1 MYMWFLSSSD
11 VCDEKKFE
19 NFISIFSLVMS
30 RKSITLYDDQY
41 KFFKAFNSPKLLIAF
56 VEYMFDDVE
65 PEWLSEQEQILFES
79 LRVRMDNQ
87 KKKSVAWAIWWAK
100 SHWWWRPENKQTTT
114 EKQQNNKQK
123 TNTKQ
128 AKNNQDKDKEE
139 DKEIRNKIED
149 KDISKEKIN
158 KKKFLEFVEL
168 TEEEHQK
175 LVDKFWTNWADEKIE
190 KLNNYIWSTW
200 KKYKSHYFTILNRAN
215 KETPTNQNQ
224 SEMMKERERK
234 RRLEEARE
242 ILHRNSDWN
251 ARSNENQTVDR
262 RANLVSL

>member
-1 MYMWFLSSSD
+1 
-11 VCDEKKFE
+11 
-19 NFISIFSLVMS
+19 MS
-30 RKSITLYDDQY
+30 REAITLYDDQY

-56 VEYMFDDVE
+56 VEYMFEDVE
-65 PEWLSEQEQILFES
+65 PECLSEQEQVLFDS

-87 KKKSVAWAIWWAK
+87 KKKSVAWSQ
-100 SHWWWRPENKQTTT
+100 SHWWWRPKKTADETSKKTT
-114 EKQQNNKQK
+114 EKQQKNNKK
-123 TNTKQ
+123 TTKKQ
-128 AKNNQDKDKEE
+128 EDKDKEE

-262 RANLVSL
+262 RTNLVGL